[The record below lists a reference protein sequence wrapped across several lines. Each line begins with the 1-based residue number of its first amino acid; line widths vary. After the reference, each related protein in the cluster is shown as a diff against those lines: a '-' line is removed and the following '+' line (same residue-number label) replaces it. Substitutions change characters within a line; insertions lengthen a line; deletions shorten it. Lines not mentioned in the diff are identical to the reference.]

1 MKIMESNKTGHLLRK
16 SYCEKHSLLH
26 YPESLLQEVQSKG
39 YLINNMKK
47 EIENIEKPSNK
58 KRKITKQKEENDIK
72 EENIKITEEIII
84 PKVIIIFS
92 GIHKSEYNKYIE
104 LLKKQNNKDI
114 VITTYI
120 STEVTHIIT
129 KSKMTK
135 IDNQEYRISERTLKY
150 LYIYILFLF
159 FIIILYIVLEY

>member
-1 MKIMESNKTGHLLRK
+1 MKVMESNKTGHLLRK

-26 YPESLLQEVQSKG
+26 YPESLLQEIQSKG
-39 YLINNMKK
+39 YLIKNINNNNIKK
-47 EIENIEKPSNK
+47 EIEDIEKPTNK
-58 KRKITKQKEENDIK
+58 KRKITKQKEDYNK
-72 EENIKITEEIII
+72 EENVKITEEIIL

-92 GIHKSEYNKYIE
+92 GIHKSEYNKYID
-104 LLKKQNNKDI
+104 LLKKENNKDI

-135 IDNQEYRISERTLKY
+135 IDNKEYRISERTLKY
-150 LYIYILFLF
+150 LYIIYIYC
-159 FIIILYIVLEY
+159 ICI

>member
-1 MKIMESNKTGHLLRK
+1 MKVMESNKTGHLLRK

-26 YPESLLQEVQSKG
+26 YPEEILNEIQSKG
-39 YLINNMKK
+39 YLIEKSTNDENNNNIKVK
-47 EIENIEKPSNK
+47 NEIESNSEKSAPTPNK
-58 KRKITKQKEENDIK
+58 KRRVSKKKEENKD
-72 EENIKITEEIII
+72 ENESVKINEEIIVI

-114 VITTYI
+114 IITTYI
-120 STEVTHIIT
+120 STEVTHIVT

-135 IDNQEYRISERTLKY
+135 IDNKEYRISERTLKY
-150 LYIYILFLF
+150 LYK
-159 FIIILYIVLEY
+159 

>member
-1 MKIMESNKTGHLLRK
+1 MKVMESNKTGHLLRK

-26 YPESLLQEVQSKG
+26 YPESLLQEIQSKG
-39 YLINNMKK
+39 YLINNSNNNNIKK
-47 EIENIEKPSNK
+47 EIEDIEKPTNK
-58 KRKITKQKEENDIK
+58 KRKITKQKEDYNK
-72 EENIKITEEIII
+72 EENVKITEEIIL

-92 GIHKSEYNKYIE
+92 GIHKSEYNKYID
-104 LLKKQNNKDI
+104 LLKKENNKDI

-135 IDNQEYRISERTLKY
+135 IDNKEYRISERTLKY
-150 LYIYILFLF
+150 LYIIYIYC
-159 FIIILYIVLEY
+159 ICI

>member
-1 MKIMESNKTGHLLRK
+1 MKVMESNKTGHLLRK

-26 YPESLLQEVQSKG
+26 YPEEILNEIQSKG
-39 YLINNMKK
+39 YLIEKSTNDENNNNIKVK
-47 EIENIEKPSNK
+47 NEIESNSEKSAPTPSK
-58 KRKITKQKEENDIK
+58 KRRVSKKKEENKD
-72 EENIKITEEIII
+72 ENESVKINEEIIVI

-114 VITTYI
+114 IITTYI
-120 STEVTHIIT
+120 STEVTHIVT

-135 IDNQEYRISERTLKY
+135 IDNKEYRISERTLKY
-150 LYIYILFLF
+150 LYK
-159 FIIILYIVLEY
+159 